1 MIAGASMI
9 FGANASF
16 AGDWKPEKPIT
27 MVIMAGQGG
36 GADRIA
42 RLFQSIIQKENLSNM
57 PILPVNK
64 GGGSGAE
71 ALRFLKD
78 NEGDAHTIMATLNSY
93 YTTPLRTDIG
103 VDIAEFNPL
112 ARKFVSANIS
122 FLNGFDNLR
131 ASPPEKITIRSS
143 NFFL

>member
-1 MIAGASMI
+1 MVYKSLKTSIMGLVAGTSMI
-9 FGANASF
+9 FGANAAI
-16 AGDWKPEKPIT
+16 AGDWQPQKPIT

-42 RLFQSIIQKENLSNM
+42 RLFQSIIQKENLANM

-78 NEGDAHTIMATLNSY
+78 QEGDAHTVMATLN
-93 YTTPLRTDIG
+93 I
-103 VDIAEFNPL
+103 
-112 ARKFVSANIS
+112 
-122 FLNGFDNLR
+122 
-131 ASPPEKITIRSS
+131 ITQHH
-143 NFFL
+143 